1 MRARWWPG
9 SGAGTDGGPAEV
21 IGVLGRAAGLV
32 TIGSDIS
39 PVEIVDGLVEH
50 ALADRASDIHI
61 EPQEHRVR
69 VRYRVD
75 GVLHEVLQMPLD
87 LAAGVVSR
95 IKVLGGM
102 DIVEKRRPQDG
113 QFVYRRGAPP
123 PVDPPDKRAFPSA
136 EDARGER
143 AVDIRVSATLGVNGE
158 KVVLRLLESERRR
171 VRYSDL
177 GMHPETARAW
187 AVAAGNT
194 SGMLLCSGPTGS
206 GKTTTLYAT
215 LGELD
220 EVGSNLCSIEDP
232 VEYVVDTITQ
242 IQINPAIG
250 TTFAAGLRSLLRQD
264 PDVILVGEIRDPET
278 AKIAV
283 QSALTGHL
291 VLSTVHARDS
301 VSALYRFLEMGVEP
315 YLVTSSVLVVMAQR
329 LLRRN
334 CPRCLRPSEPTPEQ
348 RALYLRHGGTPK
360 AEFLAGAGCSFCG
373 GTGYHDRVGVYE
385 MLRMTPSIRAL
396 VAEGANADVVRFE
409 AVAEG
414 MQTLTTEAVRLVA
427 EDVTTL
433 GEVLRV
439 VAAD

>member
-9 SGAGTDGGPAEV
+9 SGSVPNGGPAEV

-32 TIGSDIS
+32 TIGADIS
-39 PVEIVDGLVEH
+39 PVEVVDELVSH

-75 GVLHEVLQMPLD
+75 GVLHEVLQMPLE
-87 LAAGVVSR
+87 LAGGVVSR
-95 IKVLGGM
+95 IKVLAGM

-113 QFVYRRGAPP
+113 QFVFRT
-123 PVDPPDKRAFPSA
+123 

-143 AVDIRVSATLGVNGE
+143 AVDVRVSTTLGVNGE

-171 VRYSDL
+171 VRYAEL

-187 AVAAGNT
+187 AAAAANT

-220 EVGSNLCSIEDP
+220 SVGANLCSIEDP

-250 TTFAAGLRSLLRQD
+250 TTFATGLRSLLRQD

-283 QSALTGHL
+283 QAALTGHL

-315 YLVTSSVLVVMAQR
+315 YLVTSSVLTVMAQR
-329 LLRRN
+329 LLRRT
-334 CPRCLRPSEPTPEQ
+334 CPKCARPVEPTPEQ
-348 RALYLRHGGTPK
+348 RAIYLRHGGTPK
-360 AEFLAGAGCSFCG
+360 TEFLVGTGCSYCG

-396 VAEGANADVVRFE
+396 VADGANADVVRFE
-409 AVAEG
+409 AIAEG
-414 MQTLTTEAVRLVA
+414 MPTLITEAVRLVS
-427 EDVTTL
+427 EDLTTL
-433 GEVLRV
+433 DEVLRV
-439 VAAD
+439 IAAE

>member
-9 SGAGTDGGPAEV
+9 SSAGSNDGAAEA

-32 TIGSDIS
+32 TIGSEVS
-39 PVEIVDGLVEH
+39 PVDIVDGLVEH

-75 GVLHEVLQMPLD
+75 GVLHEVLQMPPE

-113 QFVYRRGAPP
+113 QFIFRTT
-123 PVDPPDKRAFPSA
+123 DS
-136 EDARGER
+136 RGER
-143 AVDIRVSATLGVNGE
+143 AVDVRVSVTLGVAGE
-158 KVVLRLLESERRR
+158 KVVLRLLESDRRR
-171 VRYSDL
+171 VRYSEL

-187 AVAAGNT
+187 AAAASNT

-220 EVGSNLCSIEDP
+220 HVGSNLCSIEDP

-242 IQINPAIG
+242 IQINPTIG
-250 TTFAAGLRSLLRQD
+250 TTFATGLRSLLRQD

-334 CPRCLRPSEPTPEQ
+334 CPRCLRPVEPTPEE

-360 AEFLAGAGCSFCG
+360 TEFLAGAGCTYCG
-373 GTGYHDRVGVYE
+373 GTGFHDRVGVYE

-396 VAEGANADVVRFE
+396 VADGANADVVRFE

-414 MQTLTTEAVRLVA
+414 MQTLISEAVRLVA

-433 GEVLRV
+433 AEVMRV

>member
-1 MRARWWPG
+1 MRARWWSG
-9 SGAGTDGGPAEV
+9 SGEGTAGGPAEV

-39 PVEIVDGLVEH
+39 PVEVVEGLVEH

-75 GVLHEVLQMPLD
+75 GVLHEVLQMPSD
-87 LAAGVVSR
+87 LALGVVSR

-113 QFVYRRGAPP
+113 QFIFRTEALVGN
-123 PVDPPDKRAFPSA
+123 DS
-136 EDARGER
+136 RGER
-143 AVDIRVSATLGVNGE
+143 AVDVRVSVTLGVNGE

-171 VRYSDL
+171 VRYAEL

-194 SGMLLCSGPTGS
+194 SGMLLCAGPTGS

-220 EVGSNLCSIEDP
+220 DVGSNLCSIEDP
-232 VEYVVDTITQ
+232 VEYVVDTVTQ

-250 TTFAAGLRSLLRQD
+250 TTFASGLRSLLRQD

-334 CPRCLRPSEPTPEQ
+334 CPRCLRPTEPTPEQ
-348 RALYLRHGGTPK
+348 RALYFRHGGIPK
-360 AEFLAGAGCSFCG
+360 AEFLAGVGCSACG

-396 VAEGANADVVRFE
+396 VADGANADVVRFE
-409 AVAEG
+409 AIAEG

-427 EDVTTL
+427 EDATTL
-433 GEVLRV
+433 AEVMRV

>member
-9 SGAGTDGGPAEV
+9 SGSVSNGGPAEV

-32 TIGSDIS
+32 TIGADIS
-39 PVEIVDGLVEH
+39 PVEVVDELVSH
-50 ALADRASDIHI
+50 ALTDRASDIHI
-61 EPQEHRVR
+61 EPQEYRVR

-75 GVLHEVLQMPLD
+75 GVLHEVLQMPLE

-95 IKVLGGM
+95 IKVLAGM

-113 QFVYRRGAPP
+113 QFVFRT
-123 PVDPPDKRAFPSA
+123 V
-136 EDARGER
+136 DARGER
-143 AVDIRVSATLGVNGE
+143 AVDVRVSTTLGVNGE

-171 VRYSDL
+171 VRYAEL

-187 AVAAGNT
+187 AAAAANT

-220 EVGSNLCSIEDP
+220 SVGANLCSIEDP

-250 TTFAAGLRSLLRQD
+250 TTFATGLRSLLRQD

-283 QSALTGHL
+283 QAALTGHL

-315 YLVTSSVLVVMAQR
+315 YLVTSSVLTVMAQR
-329 LLRRN
+329 LLRRT
-334 CPRCLRPSEPTPEQ
+334 CPTCARPVEPTPEQ

-360 AEFLAGAGCSFCG
+360 AEFLVGTGCASCG

-396 VAEGANADVVRFE
+396 VADGANADVVRFE
-409 AVAEG
+409 AIAEG
-414 MQTLTTEAVRLVA
+414 MPTLITEAVRLVS
-427 EDVTTL
+427 EDLTTL
-433 GEVLRV
+433 DEVLRV
-439 VAAD
+439 IAAE

>member
-1 MRARWWPG
+1 MRTRWWPG
-9 SGAGTDGGPAEV
+9 SSAGTDGGPAEV

-39 PVEIVDGLVEH
+39 PVEIVEGLVEH

-87 LAAGVVSR
+87 LSFGVVSR

-113 QFVYRRGAPP
+113 QFVFRTT
-123 PVDPPDKRAFPSA
+123 DS
-136 EDARGER
+136 RGER
-143 AVDIRVSATLGVNGE
+143 TVDVRVSVTLGVNGE
-158 KVVLRLLESERRR
+158 KVVLRLLESDRRR

-194 SGMLLCSGPTGS
+194 SGMLLCAGPTGS

-220 EVGSNLCSIEDP
+220 DVGSNLCSIEDP
-232 VEYVVDTITQ
+232 VEYVVDTVTQ

-250 TTFAAGLRSLLRQD
+250 TTFASGLRSLLRQD

-334 CPRCLRPSEPTPEQ
+334 CPRCLRAVEPTPEQ
-348 RALYLRHGGTPK
+348 RALYLRHGGIPK
-360 AEFLAGAGCSFCG
+360 SEFLAGAGCNACG
-373 GTGYHDRVGVYE
+373 GTGFHDRVGVYE

-396 VAEGANADVVRFE
+396 VADNANADVVRFE

-433 GEVLRV
+433 AEVMRV

>member
-1 MRARWWPG
+1 MRTRWWPG

-87 LAAGVVSR
+87 LAMGVVSR

-113 QFVYRRGAPP
+113 QFIYR
-123 PVDPPDKRAFPSA
+123 A
-136 EDARGER
+136 EDSRGER
-143 AVDIRVSATLGVNGE
+143 TVDVRVSVTLGVNGE

-171 VRYSDL
+171 VRYAEL

-220 EVGSNLCSIEDP
+220 DVGSNLCSIEDP

-242 IQINPAIG
+242 IQINPTIG
-250 TTFAAGLRSLLRQD
+250 TTFASGLRSLLRQD

-291 VLSTVHARDS
+291 VLSTVHANDS

-334 CPRCLRPSEPTPEQ
+334 CPRCLRPTEPTPEQ
-348 RALYLRHGGTPK
+348 RTLYLRHGGTPK
-360 AEFLAGAGCSFCG
+360 AEFLAGTGCTFCG
-373 GTGYHDRVGVYE
+373 GTGFHDRVGVYE

-396 VAEGANADVVRFE
+396 VADGANADVVRFE
-409 AVAEG
+409 AIAEG
-414 MQTLTTEAVRLVA
+414 MQTLATEAVRLVA

-433 GEVLRV
+433 AEVMRV

>member
-9 SGAGTDGGPAEV
+9 SGVGTDGGSAEP
-21 IGVLGRAAGLV
+21 IGTLGRAAGLV
-32 TIGSDIS
+32 TIGSEVA
-39 PVEIVDGLVEH
+39 PVEIVHELVEH

-87 LAAGVVSR
+87 LASGVVSR
-95 IKVLGGM
+95 IKVLAGM

-113 QFVYRRGAPP
+113 QFIFRTS
-123 PVDPPDKRAFPSA
+123 DS
-136 EDARGER
+136 RGER
-143 AVDIRVSATLGVNGE
+143 AVDVRVSVTLGVNGE
-158 KVVLRLLESERRR
+158 KVVLRLLESDRRR
-171 VRYSDL
+171 VRYAEL

-187 AVAAGNT
+187 AAAAANT

-220 EVGSNLCSIEDP
+220 HVGSNLCSIEDP

-250 TTFAAGLRSLLRQD
+250 TTFATGLRSLLRQD

-329 LLRRN
+329 LLRRS
-334 CPRCLRPSEPTPEQ
+334 CPRCLRPVEPTPEQ

-360 AEFLAGAGCSFCG
+360 AEFLAGAGCTYCG
-373 GTGYHDRVGVYE
+373 GTGFHDRVGVYE

-396 VAEGANADVVRFE
+396 VAENANADVVRFE

-414 MQTLTTEAVRLVA
+414 MQTLISEAVRLVA

-433 GEVLRV
+433 PEVLRV
-439 VAAD
+439 VAAE

>member
-9 SGAGTDGGPAEV
+9 SSGGSNGGPAEA

-32 TIGSDIS
+32 TIGADVS
-39 PVEIVDGLVEH
+39 PVEIVDELVEH
-50 ALADRASDIHI
+50 AIADRASDIHI
-61 EPQEHRVR
+61 EPQEARVR

-75 GVLHEVLQMPLD
+75 GVLHEVLEMPLE
-87 LAAGVVSR
+87 LAPAVVSR

-113 QFVYRRGAPP
+113 QFIHRT
-123 PVDPPDKRAFPSA
+123 

-143 AVDIRVSATLGVNGE
+143 AVDIRVSVTLGVNGE

-171 VRYSDL
+171 VRYSEL

-187 AVAAGNT
+187 AAAANST

-220 EVGSNLCSIEDP
+220 TVGVNLCSIEDP
-232 VEYVVDTITQ
+232 VEYQVETVHQ

-250 TTFAAGLRSLLRQD
+250 TTFASGLRSLLRQD

-278 AKIAV
+278 AKISV
-283 QSALTGHL
+283 QAALTGHL

-329 LLRRN
+329 LLRRT
-334 CPRCLRPSEPTPEQ
+334 CLKCLRVVEPTPDQ
-348 RALYLRHGGTPK
+348 RALYLRHGGPPK
-360 AEFLAGAGCSFCG
+360 TEFLAGAGCAHCG

-385 MLRMTPSIRAL
+385 MLRMTPAIRAL
-396 VAEGANADVVRFE
+396 VANNANADEVRFE

-414 MQTLTTEAVRLVA
+414 MQTLATEAVRLVA
-427 EDVTTL
+427 EDATTL
-433 GEVLRV
+433 DEVLRV
-439 VAAD
+439 IAAE